1 VPTSFA
7 SPSRRSCPIS
17 GAPPARPWWRAL
29 LPCVL
34 PCNLQPFRARP
45 PAPWPSRHAGR
56 SSLGCSLA
64 SPSRS
69 LAPAVLRSEGDL
81 LCAHLILLGSHPAEP
96 LHGWRPC
103 ARAQILSLP
112 ARIPP
117 DPRSSPGAW
126 LAGVWTAA
134 SSSNSGQPRA
144 QLLLASLHPSPS
156 SALSK
161 SSLRT
166 SSSPSCPLLHLHQPR
181 AVKPLA
187 CPLFSQP
194 RLLPVPRS
202 SGGLG
207 AFVRS
212 ASVRYAAR
220 R

>member
-1 VPTSFA
+1 M
-7 SPSRRSCPIS
+7 
-17 GAPPARPWWRAL
+17 AP
-29 LPCVL
+29 
-34 PCNLQPFRARP
+34 
-45 PAPWPSRHAGR
+45 
-56 SSLGCSLA
+56 
-64 SPSRS
+64 
-69 LAPAVLRSEGDL
+69 
-81 LCAHLILLGSHPAEP
+81 LCA
-96 LHGWRPC
+96 R
-103 ARAQILSLP
+103 QILSLP

-134 SSSNSGQPRA
+134 SSSNSVRPRA
-144 QLLLASLHPSPS
+144 QLPLASLPPSPS

-212 ASVRYAAR
+212 TSVRYAAKRQSQSLPLPRNCSKRWGRVLTPSSSHER
-220 R
+220 RRPISVLDLPQLRLCCLLRRARGLLASPSARDWPRLNLASACRLLSLLW